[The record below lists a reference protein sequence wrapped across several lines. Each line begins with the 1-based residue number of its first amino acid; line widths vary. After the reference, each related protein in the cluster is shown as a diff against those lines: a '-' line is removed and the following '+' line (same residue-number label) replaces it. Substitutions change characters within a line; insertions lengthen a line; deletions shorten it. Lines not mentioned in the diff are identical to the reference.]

1 MFDYSGDDIC
11 FEEMP
16 QGCVIIS
23 KGGEVIVS
31 SFKDAIALRDSLNRL
46 IKTMVDNDLT
56 IFPEEEVLKIYEER
70 GWEQHKASLETYE

>member
-23 KGGEVIVS
+23 KGDEVIVS
-31 SFKDAIALRDSLNRL
+31 SFKDAIALRDSLNRF
-46 IKTMVDNDLT
+46 IKVM
-56 IFPEEEVLKIYEER
+56 IER
-70 GWEQHKASLETYE
+70 GEIIDDKEDS

>member
-23 KGGEVIVS
+23 KGDEVIVS
-31 SFKDAIALRDSLNRL
+31 SFKDAIALRDSLNRF
-46 IKTMVDNDLT
+46 IKVM
-56 IFPEEEVLKIYEER
+56 IER
-70 GWEQHKASLETYE
+70 GEIIDDKENS